1 MYEEQKREAY
11 YKTPQRLNDYGASDR
26 AREIVH

>member
-1 MYEEQKREAY
+1 MYEGQKREAY
-11 YKTPQRLNDYGASDR
+11 YKTPQRLHDYGASGR